1 MNTIRGRVVAAALL
15 AVVAGALVA
24 LAITNR
30 IYDQVLDSAIS
41 DTLVSAESS
50 FEGLRNARVAVMH
63 ALLDATMKS
72 ESIQEAFE
80 DQDREELQRISFPLF
95 ESYRETFGVTR
106 WYYYDLQDDGCIFLR
121 VYRGGEALDEDA
133 YGDTSGSQALVRARE
148 TGEVSSGF
156 EIGRHALSI
165 RVIAPLVADDGQ
177 TLGYMGLG
185 ERVEDYLSVIADQ
198 TGDDYAMFLEKSL
211 IEHEGWTALREQQG
225 LPDNWDEY
233 ADVVLAES
241 TLADDSVLEVI
252 DTDALAAERTS
263 LGTIMN
269 GGRSLAVGTFPV
281 LDVTGEAVG
290 YVAVYR
296 DVSELRATLRAAQ
309 ISLVL
314 TFIGVGL
321 LLAIVLTLV
330 LERVVF
336 RRIAGMTSDLESM
349 SLAVAAG
356 EWDAL
361 ERTAPSSEDEIGR
374 FEQFFGSFLGLVAA
388 ALRSSSR
395 RNDEGDAAS
404 DDR

>member
-24 LAITNR
+24 LAFTNR
-30 IYDQVLDSAIS
+30 VYDQVLDSAIA
-41 DTLVSAESS
+41 DTLVSAETS
-50 FEGLRNARVAVMH
+50 FEGLRSARVEVMH
-63 ALLDATMKS
+63 ALLESTMKS
-72 ESIQEAFE
+72 EEIQKAFE
-80 DQDREELQRISFPLF
+80 EQDREELLRISFPRF
-95 ESYRETFGVTR
+95 ESYRDTFGITR
-106 WYYYDLQDDGCIFLR
+106 WYYYDLEDDGCIFLR
-121 VYRGGEALDEDA
+121 VYRGGEALEEGA

-156 EIGRHALSI
+156 EVGRHALSI
-165 RVIAPLVADDGQ
+165 RVIAPFVAEDGR

-185 ERVEDYLSVIADQ
+185 ERVEDYLSVIAAQ
-198 TGDDYAMFLEKSL
+198 TGDDYAMFLDKSL

-225 LPDNWDEY
+225 LPDNWDEFEG
-233 ADVVLAES
+233 VVLAEATS
-241 TLADDSVLEVI
+241 ADDSLLGVV
-252 DTDALAAERTS
+252 DTGALSDQRVS
-263 LGTIMN
+263 IGTISN
-269 GGRSLAVGTFPV
+269 AGRSLAVGTFPV

-296 DVSELRATLRAAQ
+296 DVSELRSTLRAAQ

-314 TFIGVGL
+314 TFVGVGL

-336 RRIAGMTSDLESM
+336 GRIAVMTSDLERM

-356 EWDAL
+356 EWDSL
-361 ERTAPSSEDEIGR
+361 ERAPSSSEDEIGR

-395 RNDEGDAAS
+395 RDDKGDAN
-404 DDR
+404 DR